1 MEPNSGTSRANELAG
16 SLGRWLIFSAG
27 VAALVAALILP
38 AQIDLRN
45 TRIERDRALHIEQT
59 NQARIE
65 RYQSFLH
72 ELDHPSDATVDLLAM
87 SQLGMIPDSRDA
99 LIVPGQP
106 ADPQL
111 FEFLE
116 PASTAFVLPKNNISR
131 LEALTTGTE
140 SRFWF
145 VLIGAVAIMY
155 GLLPAAKSH
164 TSPST
169 LVA

>member
-1 MEPNSGTSRANELAG
+1 METNSGTSRLNELIG

-27 VAALVAALILP
+27 AAALVAALILP

-45 TRIERDRALHIEQT
+45 ARIERDRALHIEQT
-59 NQARIE
+59 HQTRIE
-65 RYQSFLH
+65 RYQSFLA
-72 ELDHPSDATVDLLAM
+72 ELDHPSDSTVDLLAM
-87 SQLGMIPDSRDA
+87 SQLGVIPENRDA
-99 LIVPGQP
+99 LIIPGQP

-116 PASTAFVLPKNNISR
+116 PATVLYTTPVIYTSR
-131 LEALTTGTE
+131 LEALTTDSE

-155 GLLPAAKSH
+155 GILPAAKSLV
-164 TSPST
+164 TPST